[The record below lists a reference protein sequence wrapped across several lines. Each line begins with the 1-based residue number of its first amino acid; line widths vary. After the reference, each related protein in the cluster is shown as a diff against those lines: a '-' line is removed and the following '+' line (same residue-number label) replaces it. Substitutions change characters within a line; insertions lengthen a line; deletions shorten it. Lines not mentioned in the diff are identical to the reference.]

1 MDVDAPTTPEADVN
15 YVDPDVPGDRTDDDR
30 VDMTESDEAA
40 AKNRDDDGTDGV
52 HGAHDHLSDNKYIVI
67 AVILAVITAA
77 EVVAS
82 YVDLG
87 PAFIPLLLFMMA
99 VKFFVVVSYFM
110 HLKFDNPIFKRLFY
124 TGLFLAVFVYVVAL
138 LTFRFFES

>member
-1 MDVDAPTTPEADVN
+1 MDVDAPTTPELDVTH
-15 YVDPDVPGDRTDDDR
+15 VDPDAPGDRTADEQ
-30 VDMTESDEAA
+30 VDMIGVDESA
-40 AKNRDDDGTDGV
+40 AKNRHDDGTD
-52 HGAHDHLSDNKYIVI
+52 ANHDHVSDNRYIVI
-67 AVILAVITAA
+67 AAILAVITAA

-87 PAFIPLLLFMMA
+87 PVFIPLLLFMMA

-110 HLKFDNPIFKRLFY
+110 HLKFDNTIFKRLFY
-124 TGLFLAVFVYVVAL
+124 TGLFLAIFVYTAAL

>member
-1 MDVDAPTTPEADVN
+1 MDVDAPTTPEVEVVHD
-15 YVDPDVPGDRTDDDR
+15 DPEAPAGTTPEAGHDDHDDDHEH
-30 VDMTESDEAA
+30 V
-40 AKNRDDDGTDGV
+40 
-52 HGAHDHLSDNKYIVI
+52 SDNRYIVI

-99 VKFFVVVSYFM
+99 IKFFVVVSYFM
-110 HLKFDNPIFKRLFY
+110 HLKFDNNVFKRLFY
-124 TGLFLAVFVYVVAL
+124 TGLFLAMFVYVAAL

>member
-1 MDVDAPTTPEADVN
+1 MDVDAPTTPEVEVEHD
-15 YVDPDVPGDRTDDDR
+15 DPDAPAGVAASAGDDHDD
-30 VDMTESDEAA
+30 
-40 AKNRDDDGTDGV
+40 
-52 HGAHDHLSDNKYIVI
+52 HGDHEHLSDNKYIVI

-77 EVVAS
+77 EVAAS
-82 YVDLG
+82 YIDLG

-99 VKFFVVVSYFM
+99 IKFFVVVSYFM
-110 HLKFDNPIFKRLFY
+110 HLKFDNNVFKRLFY